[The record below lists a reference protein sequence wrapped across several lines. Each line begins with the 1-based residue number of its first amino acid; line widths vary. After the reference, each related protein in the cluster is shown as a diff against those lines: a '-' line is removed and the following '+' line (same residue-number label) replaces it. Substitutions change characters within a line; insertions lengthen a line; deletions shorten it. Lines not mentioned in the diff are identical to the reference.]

1 MSSFFFDMPAELMS
15 ALATVLG
22 FAFMDEMTSYQQNSL
37 GNFLMLVAQVMIT
50 NATQKQLLET
60 QNLGAAQAS
69 HETRLQ
75 RLEEIIFNTNF
86 PQNGNHSSSVD

>member
-1 MSSFFFDMPAELMS
+1 MPAELMS

-22 FAFMDEMTSYQQNSL
+22 FAFLDELTSYQQNSL

-60 QNLGAAQAS
+60 QHLSATQTS

-75 RLEEIIFNTNF
+75 RLEEAMRNLSES
-86 PQNGNHSSSVD
+86 GDHSSSVD